1 MVESIKLLF
10 GGEEDSHG
18 PKDDVFSALVI
29 VVVEI
34 S

>member
-10 GGEEDSHG
+10 GGEDSHG

-29 VVVEI
+29 VLVEI